1 LSEAFSDTRW
11 SLGLVAAFTSGLI
24 LDGIALAVGADRK
37 FPGAAFVFGL
47 LPGLILLVVS
57 RLVKRPDF
65 RAGMVVGAWFTIS
78 VGGLCGAMIA
88 AS

>member
-1 LSEAFSDTRW
+1 MSEEFSNTRW
-11 SLGLVAAFTSGLI
+11 SLGLLAAFIPGLI
-24 LDGIALAVGADRK
+24 LDGIALGVGEDFK
-37 FPGAAFVFGL
+37 FPGAAFLFGL

-57 RLVKRPDF
+57 RLVKRSDV
-65 RAGMVVGAWFTIS
+65 RAGMVVGAWFTIC